1 MSYRSKASARKKRA
15 GRRLG
20 EAIVHIRASYNNTI
34 FTVTDASGAVVLW
47 SSTGR
52 CGFKGS
58 KKKSP
63 FAATS
68 AGEDIGRKAM
78 EMGVE
83 SVSIRISG
91 PGQGRDHAIR
101 ALNAVGLRITSIAD
115 VTPIPHNGCRL
126 PKRRRN

>member
-15 GRRLG
+15 GRRLA
-20 EAIVHIRASYNNTI
+20 EAVIHIRASYNNTI
-34 FTVTDASGAVVLW
+34 FTVTDGGGEVVLW
-47 SSTGR
+47 SSSGR

-58 KKKSP
+58 RKKSP
-63 FAATS
+63 FAATT
-68 AGEDIGRKAM
+68 AGEEIGRKSL
-78 EMGVE
+78 EMGIE
-83 SVSIRISG
+83 SVSIRVSG

-101 ALNAVGLRITSIAD
+101 ALNAAGLKITSISD